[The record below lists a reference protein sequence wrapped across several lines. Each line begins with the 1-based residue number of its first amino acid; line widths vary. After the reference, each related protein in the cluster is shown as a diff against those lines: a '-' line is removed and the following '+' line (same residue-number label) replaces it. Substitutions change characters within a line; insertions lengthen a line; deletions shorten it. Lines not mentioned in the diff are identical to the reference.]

1 LLIKQ
6 EVQKIMQ
13 QFFLNKGE
21 ESMLLYEVAKNGDF
35 LLDKPIIVPEK
46 ALKSTSER
54 VGVDVRFIIYCM
66 NNLAKAG
73 KGMALIHNHFNN
85 LVFSEQDL
93 ITIKK
98 ILDVAL
104 KRGLSNIS
112 FLIFENN
119 SSKLSL
125 KHFRLNN
132 ETNKY
137 VKTAE
142 EICYE

>member
-1 LLIKQ
+1 MLIKQ

-21 ESMLLYEVAKNGDF
+21 ESMLLYEVTKNGDF

-66 NNLAKAG
+66 NNLAGAG

-93 ITIKK
+93 VTIDK
-98 ILDVAL
+98 ILDVAV
-104 KRGLSNIS
+104 KRCLSSIS
-112 FLIFENN
+112 FLIFENS
-119 SSKLSL
+119 SSKVVL
-125 KHFRLNN
+125 KHFQLNA

-137 VKTAE
+137 VETE
-142 EICYE
+142 ESICYE

>member
-1 LLIKQ
+1 MLIKQ

-13 QFFLNKGE
+13 QFFLNKCE

-46 ALKSTSER
+46 ALKSTAER

-66 NNLAKAG
+66 NNLAEAG

-93 ITIKK
+93 VTIDK
-98 ILDVAL
+98 ILDVAV
-104 KRGLSNIS
+104 KRGLSSIS
-112 FLIFENN
+112 FLIFENS
-119 SSKLSL
+119 SSKVEL
-125 KHFRLNN
+125 KHFQLNA
-132 ETNKY
+132 ETDKY
-137 VKTAE
+137 VETE
-142 EICYE
+142 ESICYE